1 MSMKRTWPISNSISF
16 LISAGIQE
24 VTLHYASFINLLLVQ
39 VSRVKPE
46 IIAQFCR
53 KYVVKLPL
61 SAKRQNYRV
70 IVFAQNH
77 AVFVSESVRKI
88 LAIASAQA
96 RRRFSRSADRR
107 GAGPRRGAVVR
118 HHSSAQMMRREH
130 AVQLS
135 VAARQAPSRP
145 PTLL

>member
-1 MSMKRTWPISNSISF
+1 MSMKRTCPISNSISF

-53 KYVVKLPL
+53 KYVLKLPL
-61 SAKRQNYRV
+61 PAKRQNYRV

-77 AVFVSESVRKI
+77 AVLVSEGVRKI
-88 LAIASAQA
+88 LAIVSARA
-96 RRRFSRSADRR
+96 MRRFVRSADRPE
-107 GAGPRRGAVVR
+107 AN
-118 HHSSAQMMRREH
+118 
-130 AVQLS
+130 
-135 VAARQAPSRP
+135 
-145 PTLL
+145 PTPD